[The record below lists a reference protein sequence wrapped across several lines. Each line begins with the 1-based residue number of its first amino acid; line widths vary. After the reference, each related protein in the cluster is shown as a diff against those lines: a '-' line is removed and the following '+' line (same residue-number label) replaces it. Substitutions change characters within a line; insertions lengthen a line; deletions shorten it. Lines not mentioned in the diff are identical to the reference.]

1 MYISDVHTYTYL
13 CIIVHILI
21 CTVFL
26 LPPCTSWLYVGINVC
41 LFTCGNNFYCGK
53 SSNLFSKGPKKTYAH
68 TQYPPNIN
76 VNVTGYMQYIYI
88 TVCMQLVSILEVLL
102 DSCMC
107 IDLPAAQFPIP
118 LICCHFHSHCC
129 ILRPVFSGILSN
141 LEFFFILLSQ

>member
-53 SSNLFSKGPKKTYAH
+53 SSNFFSKGPKKTYVH

-76 VNVTGYMQYIYI
+76 VNVTGYMHIYIYNSMHVVSKYFRG
-88 TVCMQLVSILEVLL
+88 TPGQLHVHRPSRCPISHSPHLL
-102 DSCMC
+102 PFSFS
-107 IDLPAAQFPIP
+107 L
-118 LICCHFHSHCC
+118 LHFETRLFGYS
-129 ILRPVFSGILSN
+129 V
-141 LEFFFILLSQ
+141 